1 MKKTNKIINNFK
13 NFLEIFKNLSIE
25 SLNNLKTMFFILI
38 VGDLFGVYYFLEWKK
53 LGMALLLVIVFFLA
67 IVLFYLK
74 DKQPNEISKPKEEN
88 DKINLNNFNID
99 LSGL

>member
-1 MKKTNKIINNFK
+1 MVNNFK

-53 LGMALLLVIVFFLA
+53 LGMALLLVIVFF
-67 IVLFYLK
+67 
-74 DKQPNEISKPKEEN
+74 
-88 DKINLNNFNID
+88 
-99 LSGL
+99 

>member
-1 MKKTNKIINNFK
+1 LYFSSN
-13 NFLEIFKNLSIE
+13 S
-25 SLNNLKTMFFILI
+25 FI
-38 VGDLFGVYYFLEWKK
+38 
-53 LGMALLLVIVFFLA
+53 
-67 IVLFYLK
+67 YLK

>member
-1 MKKTNKIINNFK
+1 
-13 NFLEIFKNLSIE
+13 
-25 SLNNLKTMFFILI
+25 MFFILI

>member
-1 MKKTNKIINNFK
+1 MVNNFK

-67 IVLFYLK
+67 IVYLFK
-74 DKQPNEISKPKEEN
+74 R
-88 DKINLNNFNID
+88 
-99 LSGL
+99 

>member
-1 MKKTNKIINNFK
+1 MVNNFK